1 MGTGS
6 SSGGPGSSEGG
17 RILAFPTR
25 EKPSLSRGAVVQE
38 IVQAQLDLD
47 AFQTAHNVIHSRV
60 QEVKDGEQMMKLV
73 DWSGTAAVM
82 GSLDLSIHSIE
93 RTIEELKSIL
103 RQIDEGEIPNTDE
116 A

>member
-1 MGTGS
+1 
-6 SSGGPGSSEGG
+6 
-17 RILAFPTR
+17 
-25 EKPSLSRGAVVQE
+25 
-38 IVQAQLDLD
+38 
-47 AFQTAHNVIHSRV
+47 
-60 QEVKDGEQMMKLV
+60 MMKLV